1 MDFKTKQTLV
11 YAKGFV
17 ASFAENYVDENA
29 TDHAQELLNMVDI
42 LTRGVT
48 QLLAEND
55 ALETKLMLITQ
66 AVNTPTI

>member
-17 ASFAENYVDENA
+17 ASFAEQYAEQNE
-29 TDHAQELLNMVDI
+29 TDHAQQLFNMVEI
-42 LTRGVT
+42 MTRGVT